1 MKENNLNKAIK
12 NLPVFEAP
20 DVWNEIELALSN
32 NKETQK
38 FWLGFSLILIL
49 GITIFLISLS
59 GDGRGT
65 VNLNIQPT
73 VDTLTATVNVDYL
86 VTDSMS
92 TASTSKVMAENRFFK
107 YEFLNQNDHQNE
119 SEILTSEIVE
129 PDEPIKPEV
138 VGDILMP
145 VYKTI
150 VIYKDA
156 GENLVPNPSFED
168 YNICPSGIVGRY
180 ERKLVPDWVV
190 PSRGTPDYFNKCG
203 KTDACVP
210 KNFAGSARAN
220 SGVGYCGIILRKNF
234 TRDNK
239 ITGEKAEIYR
249 EYIQAEF
256 NAELVKGKKYRVKFY
271 VCNSSNSRFA
281 VDAIGA
287 YISMERPK
295 ATHDEVLEF
304 VPQIENPSGKY
315 ISNRDYWVAIEG
327 IYEAQGGEKF
337 ITIGNFNNNF
347 STNYI
352 MMDGKSDFNYAYYY
366 IDDVSV
372 VEVSESYDLV
382 EDSKSND
389 KAANICVVGEF

>member
-1 MKENNLNKAIK
+1 MKEKNLNKAIK

-20 DVWNEIELALSN
+20 NVWDEIELALNN
-32 NKETQK
+32 NKDSQK
-38 FWLGFSLILIL
+38 FWLGFSMILII
-49 GITIFLISLS
+49 GVAIFLISLS
-59 GDGRGT
+59 GDGRGN
-65 VNLNIQPT
+65 VKLSIQPT
-73 VDTLTATVNVDYL
+73 VDTLTLATKVD
-86 VTDSMS
+86 S
-92 TASTSKVMAENRFFK
+92 TMIDTVQIASTSKIMAENRFFK
-107 YEFLNQNDHQNE
+107 YEFQNQNENQKEIELPEINE
-119 SEILTSEIVE
+119 PLT
-129 PDEPIKPEV
+129 PIKPEV
-138 VGDILMP
+138 ISDIMMP

-150 VIYKDA
+150 VNYKDA

-190 PSRGTPDYFNKCG
+190 PSRGTPDYFNRCG

-249 EYIQAEF
+249 EYIQAEL

-281 VDAIGA
+281 VDVIGA

-304 VPQIENPSGKY
+304 VPQVENPSGKY

-352 MMDGKSDFNYAYYY
+352 MMDGRSDFNYAYYY

-389 KAANICVVGEF
+389 MAANICVVGEF

>member
-20 DVWNEIELALSN
+20 NVWDEIELALNN
-32 NKETQK
+32 NKDSQK
-38 FWLGFSLILIL
+38 FWLGFSMILII
-49 GITIFLISLS
+49 GVAIFLISLS
-59 GDGRGT
+59 GDGRGN
-65 VNLNIQPT
+65 VNLSIQPILDT
-73 VDTLTATVNVDYL
+73 LTVATKVDSTIVDTLQI
-86 VTDSMS
+86 
-92 TASTSKVMAENRFFK
+92 ASTSKFKAENRFFK
-107 YEFLNQNDHQNE
+107 YEFQNQNENQNE
-119 SEILTSEIVE
+119 IELPEINEPLT
-129 PDEPIKPEV
+129 PIKPEV
-138 VGDILMP
+138 ISDIMMP

-150 VIYKDA
+150 VNYKDA

-168 YNICPSGIVGRY
+168 YDLCPKGIVGKY
-180 ERKLVPDWVV
+180 DRKLVPDWEV
-190 PSRGTPDYFNKCG
+190 PSRGTPDYFNICSKKEAG
-203 KTDACVP
+203 VP
-210 KNFAGSARAN
+210 DNFAGKAWAH
-220 SGVGYCGIILRKNF
+220 SGNGYCGIILRQNF

-239 ITGEKAEIYR
+239 ITGEKPVIYR
-249 EYIQAEF
+249 EYIQTEL
-256 NAELVKGKKYRVKFY
+256 NKELVKGKKYRVKFWI
-271 VCNSSNSRFA
+271 CNSSNSRFA

-287 YISMERPK
+287 YISSERPK

-327 IYEAQGGEKF
+327 IYEAQGGEKY

-347 STNYI
+347 STNYL

-382 EDSKSND
+382 DDAKSTE
-389 KAANICVVGEF
+389 KQANICVVGEF

>member
-1 MKENNLNKAIK
+1 MKENDLNKAIK

-20 DVWNEIELALSN
+20 NVWDEIELALNN
-32 NKETQK
+32 NKDSQK
-38 FWLGFSLILIL
+38 FWLGFSMILII
-49 GITIFLISLS
+49 GVAIFLISLS
-59 GDGRGT
+59 GDGRGN
-65 VNLNIQPT
+65 VKLSIQPT
-73 VDTLTATVNVDYL
+73 VDTSTLATKVD
-86 VTDSMS
+86 S
-92 TASTSKVMAENRFFK
+92 TMVDTVHIASTSKIMAENRFFK
-107 YEFLNQNDHQNE
+107 YEFQNENQNENE
-119 SEILTSEIVE
+119 IELAEINEPLT
-129 PDEPIKPEV
+129 PIKPEV
-138 VGDILMP
+138 LSDIMMP

-150 VIYKDA
+150 VNYKDA

-180 ERKLVPDWVV
+180 DRKLVPDWVV
-190 PSRGTPDYFNKCG
+190 PSRGTPDYFNRCG

-220 SGVGYCGIILRKNF
+220 SGVAYCGIILRKNF

-256 NAELVKGKKYRVKFY
+256 NTELVKGKKYRVKFY

-287 YISMERPK
+287 YISLERPK

-382 EDSKSND
+382 EDAKSTE
-389 KAANICVVGEF
+389 KQANICVAGEF

>member
-12 NLPVFEAP
+12 NLPVFDAP
-20 DVWNEIELALSN
+20 NVWDEIELALN
-32 NKETQK
+32 NKEPHK
-38 FWLGFSLILIL
+38 FWLGFSLIVIL
-49 GITIFLISLS
+49 GVATFLISLS
-59 GDGRGT
+59 GDGRGK
-65 VNLNIQPT
+65 VNFIDMVI
-73 VDTLTATVNVDYL
+73 VDTITESSAS
-86 VTDSMS
+86 DSAIIIS
-92 TASTSKVMAENRFFK
+92 AKVIYPAKNSSENRIFIS
-107 YEFLNQNDHQNE
+107 EFLNQNE
-119 SEILTSEIVE
+119 SDSTNAFVETLDSVFVSNPEIIGELM
-129 PDEPIKPEV
+129 
-138 VGDILMP
+138 MP

-150 VIYKDA
+150 VVYKDA
-156 GENLVPNPSFED
+156 GENLVPNPSFEE

-180 ERKLVPDWVV
+180 ERKLIPDWVV
-190 PSRGTPDYFNKCG
+190 PSRGTPDYFNRCG

-210 KNFAGSARAN
+210 KNFAGVAKAN
-220 SGVGYCGIILRKNF
+220 SGVAYCGIILRKNF

-249 EYIQAEF
+249 EYIQAEL
-256 NAELVKGKKYRVKFY
+256 NAELVKGKKYKVKFN

-287 YISMERPK
+287 YISVERPK

-304 VPQIENPSGKY
+304 IPQIDNPRGKY

-372 VEVSESYDLV
+372 VEVLETYDLV
-382 EDSKSND
+382 EESKLNA
-389 KAANICVVGEF
+389 KQANICVAGEF

>member
-20 DVWNEIELALSN
+20 NVWDEIELALNN
-32 NKETQK
+32 NKDSQK
-38 FWLGFSLILIL
+38 FWLGFSMILII
-49 GITIFLISLS
+49 GVAIFLISLS
-59 GDGRGT
+59 GDGRGS
-65 VNLNIQPT
+65 VNLNIKPT
-73 VDTLTATVNVDYL
+73 VDTLAVAAKVDS
-86 VTDSMS
+86 TMIDSVQI
-92 TASTSKVMAENRFFK
+92 ASTSKIMAENRFFK
-107 YEFLNQNDHQNE
+107 YEFQNQNENPNQSKIE
-119 SEILTSEIVE
+119 VSEINEPLT
-129 PDEPIKPEV
+129 PIKPEV
-138 VGDILMP
+138 LGDIMMP

-168 YNICPSGIVGRY
+168 YDICPKGIVGKHEKRLIP
-180 ERKLVPDWVV
+180 EWEV
-190 PSRGTPDYFNKCG
+190 PSRGTPDYFNICSK
-203 KTDACVP
+203 KDAGIP
-210 KNFAGSARAN
+210 NNFAGKAWAN
-220 SGVGYCGIILRKNF
+220 SGNGYCGIILRQNF

-239 ITGEKAEIYR
+239 ITGEKPVIYR
-249 EYIQAEF
+249 EYIQTEL
-256 NAELVKGKKYRVKFY
+256 NKELVKGKKYRVKFY

-287 YISMERPK
+287 YISWERPK

-382 EDSKSND
+382 EDAKSTE
-389 KAANICVVGEF
+389 KQANICVAGEF